1 MIRTLAVASLL
12 ASAACATTGATFR
25 SGVGDRFLEHPP
37 YYAGDAAPGDAN
49 AIALLPVHYQKGAS
63 QPPFLDPE
71 AGKGSATAALLAD
84 MNTWLDSMKLTG
96 AMLPA
101 TATRGTGPDVHFGC
115 EQNAGDDCE
124 ERDQAVLGRRG
135 TTMRLAVGRPS
146 PEWITSLAPSLAA
159 AGASHA
165 LLITLEV
172 GQYWTRQTG
181 LRGNKSIELGTGN
194 TMSLPWL
201 TSLEAPVSV
210 LQLTGVIVDREGK
223 AVRIGAEGILAR
235 RTTLV
240 GSAVG
245 LQRILRD
252 EDVEQ
257 ARTMRRDDLAGNPLA
272 WQVALRHL
280 VTQLTKPASAAAG
293 IPE

>member
-1 MIRTLAVASLL
+1 MIRILVAASLL
-12 ASAACATTGATFR
+12 VSTACASTGATFR

-37 YYAGDAAPGDAN
+37 YYAGAAASSGAS
-49 AIALLPVHYQKGAS
+49 AIAMFPVHYQRGAS
-63 QPPFLDPE
+63 QPPFLDPG

-84 MNTWLDSMKLTG
+84 MNAWLDSLRLTR
-96 AMLPA
+96 ASLSAA
-101 TATRGTGPDVHFGC
+101 TIRGTAPDVHFGC
-115 EQNAGDDCE
+115 EQDATDDCE
-124 ERDQAVLGRRG
+124 ERDEAVLGRRG

-146 PEWITSLAPSLAA
+146 QEWIDSLGPALDA

-181 LRGNKSIELGTGN
+181 LRGNKSVELGTGN

-210 LQLTGVIVDREGK
+210 LQLTGVLIDREGK
-223 AVRIGAEGILAR
+223 AIRIGAEGFLAR
-235 RTTLV
+235 RTSLL
-240 GSAVG
+240 GSAAG

-257 ARTMRRDDLAGNPLA
+257 ARTMRREDLAGNPLA
-272 WQVALRHL
+272 WQVALRHI
-280 VTQLTKPASAAAG
+280 VTQLIQTASAAG
-293 IPE
+293 IPR

>member
-1 MIRTLAVASLL
+1 MIRILAGTLLL
-12 ASAACATTGATFR
+12 VSTACATTGATFR

-37 YYAGDAAPGDAN
+37 YYAGESAPAGAN
-49 AIALLPVHYQKGAS
+49 AIALLPVHYQQGAS
-63 QPPFLDPE
+63 QPPFLDPG
-71 AGKGSATAALLAD
+71 AGKGSETARLLAD
-84 MNTWLDSMKLTG
+84 MNAWLDSLKLTG
-96 AMLPA
+96 TSPSSA
-101 TATRGTGPDVHFGC
+101 TIGGTAPDVHFGC
-115 EQNAGDDCE
+115 EQNATDDCE
-124 ERDQAVLGRRG
+124 ERDEAVLGRRG

-146 PEWITSLAPSLAA
+146 QEWIDGLAPALGA

-181 LRGNKSIELGTGN
+181 LRGSKSVELGTGN

-201 TSLEAPVSV
+201 TSLETPVSV
-210 LQLTGVIVDREGK
+210 LQLTGVLVDREGK

-235 RTTLV
+235 RTSLV
-240 GSAVG
+240 GSAAG

-257 ARTMRRDDLAGNPLA
+257 ARTMRREDLAGNPLA
-272 WQVALRHL
+272 WQVALHHL